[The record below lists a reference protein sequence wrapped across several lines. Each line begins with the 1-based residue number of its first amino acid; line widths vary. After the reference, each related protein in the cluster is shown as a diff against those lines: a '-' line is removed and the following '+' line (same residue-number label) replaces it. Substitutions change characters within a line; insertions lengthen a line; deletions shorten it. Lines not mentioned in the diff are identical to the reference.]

1 MEGLELIK
9 YKGTRKVLETFL
21 KFKGRQ
27 FTINELSKTTKVPFG
42 SLWRLLKKWESAG
55 IIETNV
61 IGKSRVVRLHE
72 SEYTKRLLEL
82 LKLSVSPQAFTA
94 EALKKELKGKS
105 IKEAYLFGSVAK
117 KNEKLESDIDLAIL
131 AGKKFDANKLMFEV
145 YEKYGTKVVPLIF
158 DNKKELDK
166 FLKDKEKERII

>member
-1 MEGLELIK
+1 MEGLELVK
-9 YKGTRKVLETFL
+9 YKGARKILETFL

-27 FTINELSKTTKVPFG
+27 FTMNELSKTTKVPFG

-61 IGKSRVVRLHE
+61 VGNSKVVKLHE
-72 SEYTKRLLEL
+72 SEYTKRILEL
-82 LKLSVSPQAFTA
+82 LKLSVSPQTFTA
-94 EALKKELKGKS
+94 EALKKELKDKG

-117 KNEKLESDIDLAIL
+117 KKEKLESDIDIAIL
-131 AGKKFDANKLMFEV
+131 AKEKFDANKLMFEV
-145 YEKYGTKVVPLIF
+145 YERYGTKVVPLMF
-158 DNKKELDK
+158 DNKKDFDK